1 MSGRKPRP
9 GIDRGRLAAAL
20 VTWAVVS
27 SPRTLSADTVP
38 VRFPEGVAHGFLVLS
53 SLDGKALA
61 DGDLIQTASGDRVTT
76 RLLLRF
82 RDGSLHDETVVFTQK
97 SQFRVLRDHLVQ
109 KGPSFPRPLDV
120 LVDAERGEVRVRF
133 TDDGKEQVVT
143 ERPELPGDL
152 ANGMLLA
159 LLKNVRPET
168 ARSTV
173 SLVAATPKPR
183 LVKLAIVPSGEDA
196 FTLGST
202 TRKATHYV
210 IKVEVGGVAGLV
222 APLIGKQPPD
232 THVWILQGEAPAFVK
247 MEGPLSDG
255 GPLWRLELARPT
267 WPSPPAPRR

>member
-1 MSGRKPRP
+1 M
-9 GIDRGRLAAAL
+9 
-20 VTWAVVS
+20 
-27 SPRTLSADTVP
+27 
-38 VRFPEGVAHGFLVLS
+38 RFAEGVAHGFLLLS

-76 RLLLRF
+76 RLLLQF

-97 SQFRVLRDHLVQ
+97 SQFRVVRDHLVQ

-120 LVDAERGEVRVRF
+120 LVDAQSGEVRVRF
-133 TDDGKEQVVT
+133 TDDGKEKVVT
-143 ERPELPGDL
+143 DRLEMPADL

-173 SLVAATPKPR
+173 SLIAATPKPR
-183 LVKLAIVPSGEDA
+183 LVKLVIAPAGEDP

-202 TRKATHYV
+202 GRKATHYLV
-210 IKVEVGGVAGLV
+210 KVEIGGIAGLV

-232 THVWILQGEAPAFVK
+232 THVWIMQGEAPAFVK
-247 MEGPLSDG
+247 MEGPLYDG

-267 WPSPPAPRR
+267 WPAPPAAKR